1 MRLASLRIAVISIL
15 IAFSAGSSFAGDKA
29 VNFTTEPPGA
39 QVEVNGSIICSTP
52 CAIRVPS
59 YYFGTH
65 YSAFSKHGEVP
76 ITVRL
81 LRENYLPK
89 TLEITTGPIHWK
101 NLYGNNLYDYYV
113 VSSTQYNVRLDSAQ
127 EFFPANE
134 SRPTVQQVGIPASSV
149 VSATL
154 GNEEIVKNSMPA
166 VVVVNTAEASG
177 SGFLISQNGVVVT
190 NAHVVRGHSS
200 ATVTMTSG
208 KVVDSTS
215 IYVDDNRD
223 LALIKLPGDAYPYLR
238 ISHTV
243 PEQGADVL
251 AIGSPGVGAT
261 ILVNSV
267 TKGIVSGVRQ
277 IGDCIWIQ
285 TDTAINHGNS
295 GGPLLNRKGEV
306 VGVNTLRAP
315 ISEYSGMNFA
325 LASSEVDKLVRLKFG
340 VQLNAVDTANATGL
354 ISVSSNPS
362 GADIEVDGVFLGD
375 TPAELPMAAGDRAL
389 KITKR
394 GFTTFERKLH
404 VIPGGKQSVSAELEP
419 VK

>member
-1 MRLASLRIAVISIL
+1 M
-15 IAFSAGSSFAGDKA
+15 
-29 VNFTTEPPGA
+29 
-39 QVEVNGSIICSTP
+39 
-52 CAIRVPS
+52 
-59 YYFGTH
+59 
-65 YSAFSKHGEVP
+65 
-76 ITVRL
+76 
-81 LRENYLPK
+81 
-89 TLEITTGPIHWK
+89 
-101 NLYGNNLYDYYV
+101 
-113 VSSTQYNVRLDSAQ
+113 
-127 EFFPANE
+127 
-134 SRPTVQQVGIPASSV
+134 
-149 VSATL
+149 
-154 GNEEIVKNSMPA
+154 
-166 VVVVNTAEASG
+166 
-177 SGFLISQNGVVVT
+177 
-190 NAHVVRGHSS
+190 
-200 ATVTMTSG
+200 
-208 KVVDSTS
+208 
-215 IYVDDNRD
+215 
-223 LALIKLPGDAYPYLR
+223 
-238 ISHTV
+238 
-243 PEQGADVL
+243 
-251 AIGSPGVGAT
+251 
-261 ILVNSV
+261 
-267 TKGIVSGVRQ
+267 
-277 IGDCIWIQ
+277 IWIQ